1 MMRSRTLMAVVVAA
15 LACASVAAYAAPAGA
30 PEADA
35 AFVAAA
41 KAGDSRTVRALV
53 RQRIDVNALEADG
66 TSPLHWAVWSDDVET
81 VTVLLR
87 AGAKAC
93 AANRYG
99 ITPLSVAATNGN
111 AAIIDLLLKAGADA
125 NTATPEGE
133 TALMTAARSGSVAA
147 VRMLLARGADVN
159 ARERWDEQTALMWA
173 AAENHGDVVGL
184 LLEAGAD
191 ANARARVIPGMPER
205 PKGGAVA
212 QQGVHSN
219 FPKGGQTALLYAV
232 RQNAVTSV
240 RALAA
245 AGVDLNQA
253 DPDGFTAVIL
263 ATLNG
268 HYDLA
273 RLLIELG
280 AGVNTADPTGRTP
293 LYAAV
298 DMHTFEYSYNR
309 PTAKPSGEMDSVD
322 LVKFLLARGAN
333 PNARL
338 TAKVRAA
345 KYDTPGNPNL
355 TAGTTPF
362 LKAAST
368 ADVELMRVLLQAG
381 ADPSLRNASRSN
393 AIIVASGLDWR
404 NPGSLGSEQDAIEAI
419 GICLERG
426 LDIESFNE
434 AGQTALHAATMR
446 GRGSSGENE
455 PGPNNAESEKLVRFL
470 VAKGARL
477 DARDKLGRTPLD
489 MAVFMKNTTIA
500 AVLRQLMAESAGRA
514 N

>member
-1 MMRSRTLMAVVVAA
+1 MQCRTLTVVTAAVLACGAVAA
-15 LACASVAAYAAPAGA
+15 HAGPAGA
-30 PEADA
+30 AEADA

-41 KAGDSRTVRALV
+41 KAGDSRTVRTLV

-66 TSPLHWAVWSDDVET
+66 TSPLHWAVWSDDLET

-87 AGAKAC
+87 AGAKAR

-99 ITPLSVAATNGN
+99 ITPLSIAATNGN

-147 VRMLLARGADVN
+147 VRMLLARGANVN

-309 PTAKPSGEMDSVD
+309 PTAKPSGGMDSVD

-368 ADVELMRVLLQAG
+368 SDVELMRILLQAG

-404 NPGSLGSEQDAIEAI
+404 NPGSLGSEQDAMEAI

-470 VAKGARL
+470 VSKGARL
-477 DARDKLGRTPLD
+477 DSRDKLGRTPLD

-500 AVLRQLMAESAGRA
+500 AVLRQLMAEPAVRA